1 MFYQH
6 SQTFSNQDSR
16 SNCQFLGYKGDKE
29 KYEMAHWKQ
38 SSKLRNLVSLKKQIL
53 RRIKRW
59 NSDEAYK
66 LKEIPK
72 TYQLITVYGSYLDS
86 DVNKFLM
93 WILTEYLLISIEN
106 FLLIGEGVK
115 VVLW

>member
-1 MFYQH
+1 MKWPTENSHQNSDF
-6 SQTFSNQDSR
+6 
-16 SNCQFLGYKGDKE
+16 
-29 KYEMAHWKQ
+29 
-38 SSKLRNLVSLKKQIL
+38 RNLVSLKKQIL